1 MNNTA
6 ASRYLYP
13 DGNVNMNSIANLT
26 GTFAAALVQ
35 RVWEQSDHSES
46 AVYALFEK
54 LERLNNAGHE
64 AEVMELLKLVCSVAG
79 HDFADEI
86 TTATQNKQVRTGF
99 ILSFLSDYDDA
110 LLDLED

>member
-1 MNNTA
+1 MNNTT

-13 DGNVNMNSIANLT
+13 DGNVNMNSISNLT

-35 RVWEQSDHSES
+35 KVWEQSGHNES

-64 AEVMELLKLVCSVAG
+64 AEMMELLKLVCGIVG
-79 HDFADEI
+79 HDFSDEI

-99 ILSFLSDYDDA
+99 VLSFLSDYDDA
-110 LLDLED
+110 LLDLDA